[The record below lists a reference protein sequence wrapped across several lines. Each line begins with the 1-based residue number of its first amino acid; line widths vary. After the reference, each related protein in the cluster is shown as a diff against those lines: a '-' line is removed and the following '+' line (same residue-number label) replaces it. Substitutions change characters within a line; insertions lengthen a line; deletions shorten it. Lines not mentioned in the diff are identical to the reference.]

1 MKPEKM
7 VTITF
12 RVRESLHR
20 KLRERANKHG
30 QKIQYVAGQ
39 AIEEHLRKPYCID
52 KAEVA
57 S

>member
-30 QKIQYVAGQ
+30 QKIQFVAGQ
-39 AIEEHLRKPYCID
+39 AIEEHLDKPYYVD
-52 KAEVA
+52 EAGKA